1 MIFLSKQGRGCLER
15 LLRPAL
21 RPCVD
26 GDPMGNPEHN
36 LAEQGGLRRGT
47 GAPARRRR
55 GFASKQDF
63 EGMLSKP
70 LSLHF

>member
-1 MIFLSKQGRGCLER
+1 
-15 LLRPAL
+15 
-21 RPCVD
+21 
-26 GDPMGNPEHN
+26 MGNPEHN